1 MKLMRLKAPPI
12 ALAFSTLGSFLILFL
27 MIPILLLYF
36 TTSAESMLGIPY
48 DEEAVKAILLSLLA
62 ATTATGV
69 SLLFGIP
76 LAFILAR
83 YTFTGKSLVEA
94 VVDLPLVIPHSVAGI
109 AILVAYSS
117 RSMVGS
123 LLSNLGV
130 IIEDTFWGIVA
141 AMTFV
146 SATILI
152 NTARDGFQAIDR
164 EYEHVARTLGAPLH
178 TVFFNIYLPLS
189 FKPILSGAIMTW
201 ARAMSEV
208 GAILIVA
215 YYPKIA
221 PILIVDRFLNYG
233 LAASKPIACTLL
245 SISIAIFVALRF
257 LAKRR

>member
-1 MKLMRLKAPPI
+1 MRLKPFSLG
-12 ALAFSTLGSFLILFL
+12 LAFSVLGSFLILF
-27 MIPILLLYF
+27 MVVPVLLLYL
-36 TTSAESMLGIPY
+36 TTPTESMLGIPY
-48 DEEAVKAILLSLLA
+48 DQEAVKAIFLSLIA

-83 YTFTGKSLVEA
+83 YAFFSKSFIEA

-109 AILVAYSS
+109 AVLVAYSS
-117 RSMVGS
+117 RSTLGGI
-123 LLSNLGV
+123 LSNLGIV
-130 IIEDTFWGIVA
+130 IEDTFWGIVA

-152 NTARDGFQAIDR
+152 NAARDGFQAVDK
-164 EYEHVARTLGAPLH
+164 EYEYVARTLGASLH
-178 TVFFNIYLPLS
+178 RVFFSVYLPLS

-215 YYPKIA
+215 YFPKIA

-233 LAASKPIACTLL
+233 LAASKPIACALL
-245 SISIAIFVALRF
+245 TISIAIFAVLRF
-257 LAKRR
+257 LAKKR

>member
-1 MKLMRLKAPPI
+1 MRLRPPSL
-12 ALAFSTLGSFLILFL
+12 ALAFSVLGALLILFL
-27 MIPILLLYF
+27 VAPILLLYL
-36 TTSAESMLGIPY
+36 TTPVESMLGVPY
-48 DEEAVKAILLSLLA
+48 DQEAVKAILLSLAA
-62 ATTATGV
+62 ATTATGI

-83 YTFTGKSLVEA
+83 YTFTSKSLVEA
-94 VVDLPLVIPHSVAGI
+94 AVDLPLVIPHSVAGI
-109 AILVAYSS
+109 AVLVAYSS
-117 RSMVGS
+117 RSTVGS
-123 LLSNLGV
+123 LLSHLGV
-130 IIEDTFWGIVA
+130 TIEDTFWGIVA

-152 NTARDGFQAIDR
+152 NAARDGFQAVDR

-178 TVFFNIYLPLS
+178 RVFFSIYLPLS

-215 YYPKIA
+215 YFPKIA
-221 PILIVDRFLNYG
+221 PILIIDRFLNYG

-245 SISIAIFVALRF
+245 TISIAIFAVLRF
-257 LAKRR
+257 LAKKR